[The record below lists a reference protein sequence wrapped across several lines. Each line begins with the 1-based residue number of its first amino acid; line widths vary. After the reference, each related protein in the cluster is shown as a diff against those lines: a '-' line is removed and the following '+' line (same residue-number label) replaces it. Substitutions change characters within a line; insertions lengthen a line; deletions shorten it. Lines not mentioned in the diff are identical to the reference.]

1 MAVVDSII
9 LVIIGAG
16 ALVGFIKGFVKQLAT
31 LLGLVAGLVAAKALY
46 ASVAEKVFSRIT
58 DSMTVAQVLA
68 FIAIWVAVDS
78 FAADEGDGSRVARL
92 AEPLAGFRAGS
103 AESTSAGEFAGGRY
117 RVYRFGQYAAQS
129 NKKERIGVI
138 LSHEVICRNILS
150 CSKGCYGTDCEWR
163 CGLIRNL

>member
-68 FIAIWVAVDS
+68 FIA
-78 FAADEGDGSRVARL
+78 RL

-117 RVYRFGQYAAQS
+117 RIYRFGQYAAQS

>member
-58 DSMTVAQVLA
+58 DSMTVEA
-68 FIAIWVAVDS
+68 
-78 FAADEGDGSRVARL
+78 
-92 AEPLAGFRAGS
+92 
-103 AESTSAGEFAGGRY
+103 
-117 RVYRFGQYAAQS
+117 
-129 NKKERIGVI
+129 K
-138 LSHEVICRNILS
+138 
-150 CSKGCYGTDCEWR
+150 
-163 CGLIRNL
+163 